1 MTSARPCPLAKAEAP
16 KPQAPA
22 KPKAKGDD
30 DDDDEFR
37 VYTVKSGDT
46 LSEIGEK
53 FGVSYTKIAKL
64 NHIENPDLIFPG
76 QKFKIPNH

>member
-1 MTSARPCPLAKAEAP
+1 MNAPAEPVAAP
-16 KPQAPA
+16 KPKAPEA
-22 KPKAKGDD
+22 KAAPKK
-30 DDDDEFR
+30 DDDENYR
-37 VYTVKSGDT
+37 TYTVKSGDT